1 MTRIAIG
8 KAVGFAVGL
17 LGFIFLPFFQP
28 DVGWLFRWGIL
39 LWYMT
44 LGAIVGVFGV
54 FAYHPILKIPMPWWL
69 RAPIIGGWMNFV
81 LSFFTYDVMKEM
93 MITMFGEGGILTSP
107 FWFTAEGGLFGLLT
121 CYFATRF
128 GGEGKE
134 TVDR

>member
-54 FAYHPILKIPMPWWL
+54 FAYHPILKIPMPWWFC
-69 RAPIIGGWMNFV
+69 APIIGGWMNFV

-93 MITMFGEGGILTSP
+93 MITMFGEGGNLTSP

-121 CYFATRF
+121 GYLATRF